1 MISDAPWPW
10 PKGHATRMGH
20 ATRRSPL
27 RERIILSVGFH
38 QAQPNII
45 DIGQEIA

>member
-1 MISDAPWPW
+1 MALAKRPRYA
-10 PKGHATRMGH
+10 KVAATRLAVGHAK
-20 ATRRSPL
+20 SD
-27 RERIILSVGFH
+27 RIILSVGFH